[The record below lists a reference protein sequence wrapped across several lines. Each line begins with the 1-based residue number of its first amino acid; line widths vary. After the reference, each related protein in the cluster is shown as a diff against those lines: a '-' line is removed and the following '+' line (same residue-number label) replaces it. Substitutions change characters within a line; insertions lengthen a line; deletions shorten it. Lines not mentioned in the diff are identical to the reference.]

1 MMEEQNVG
9 RAGAGTGIVPGPL
22 RNCSEAP
29 GTPDLTELQIN
40 TPVTGQAGATI
51 TTIIN
56 YNASHHICGSD

>member
-9 RAGAGTGIVPGPL
+9 RAGAGAGAGTGIVPGPL

-40 TPVTGQAGATI
+40 TPVTGQGQP
-51 TTIIN
+51 
-56 YNASHHICGSD
+56 SQQL